1 MSYYKYCLGCE
12 IARCA
17 RVYVVNMYILEKILG
32 GIPNNFFK
40 FEFHQWKI
48 LFLIFFPLLNKRAKM
63 CHSIYF
69 LVFLVFSVPALF
81 SKLELLI
88 TFILRISRNP
98 STVVRWKMPVSGIW
112 WFQSHRKHVYNV
124 VCRM

>member
-12 IARCA
+12 IARRA

-48 LFLIFFPLLNKRAKM
+48 LFLIFFPSLTRELK
-63 CHSIYF
+63 CVTPFIF
-69 LVFLVFSVPALF
+69 LYS
-81 SKLELLI
+81 
-88 TFILRISRNP
+88 
-98 STVVRWKMPVSGIW
+98 
-112 WFQSHRKHVYNV
+112 
-124 VCRM
+124 